1 MADLE
6 NTAKETKDTLPTLI
20 SWIREVNIA
29 DDIDGEVLG
38 KLATQVIQ
46 DFNDDKDSMKD
57 WERFIEA
64 GRRLAKQE
72 LGGKSEPWEKSANFK
87 SPVLLQASIKF
98 GDRGTLALLKKKNL
112 VKYDVIGKDEDKTK
126 DKQGRRVVT
135 HMNYQINYDMPE
147 WRGDQDML
155 LYQVSSE
162 GCEFKHTFF
171 DATLGRNVSEVV
183 KYPDFAINQKATNI
197 LTTPFSI
204 LRDFKQNTVIE
215 KQAAE
220 IWSKDVDVVIAR
232 DTNKD
237 KKDGDGKDSVSDE
250 RFIEQ
255 QCFYDLDGDGYEE
268 PYLVVV
274 HQNTSKVLRIVARY
288 EEDNIF
294 VKDSDGSVMSLKK
307 VLDFRQGE
315 RKTAREAAIAES
327 PDEDPDIDPDEI
339 NVQGLDLVRIEP
351 INSITK
357 YGFIPDFIDGNY
369 LNLGYLHLLASMV
382 QAINSSSNH
391 LLNSGFLS
399 NLQGGWLARGF
410 RKMMGPIKFKPGHW
424 EETDIPADKLINGM
438 LPHKH
443 KEPSATL
450 LTMKEGMVAD
460 AKETIAITDLVSAV
474 GANAPATTMLG
485 LIQEQLMPVT
495 ALILRIYRAEKEE
508 FIKLYKLNAKFTDP
522 EEYIKILDEEEADFT
537 QDYDVRTL
545 DIMPAANPEMTSKIQ
560 NFIQSQVLLD
570 EFDRILQL
578 GGNPIPIMEDLLENL
593 GVDAQEI
600 FPEESEDQ
608 QKERVE
614 QLRADQALQN
624 KVIEKQLELGE
635 REIITLEQRE
645 LIRLELAKVELGEI
659 MSKMLLNLEKAETE
673 ETENAISIYTQG
685 LQTLDDK
692 IVAQI
697 AEIKN
702 EQTRQLP
709 APAAGTETQ

>member
-6 NTAKETKDTLPTLI
+6 ADLDKQTLPQLI
-20 SWIREVNIA
+20 SWIRKPNIA
-29 DDIDGEVLG
+29 EDIDGEVLG
-38 KLATQVIQ
+38 KLATQVIE
-46 DFNDDKDSMKD
+46 DFNDDKGSMDD
-57 WERFIEA
+57 WEKFIEA

-98 GDRGTLALLKKKNL
+98 GDRANLALLKKKDL
-112 VKYDVIGKDEDKTK
+112 VKFDVVGNDEDGTK
-126 DKQGRRVVT
+126 ADQGKNVVT
-135 HMNYQINYDMPE
+135 HMNYQLNYEMEE
-147 WRGDQDML
+147 WRGDQDAM

-171 DATLGRNVSEVV
+171 DATLGRNMSEVI

-204 LRDFKQNTVIE
+204 LRDFKQNTVLE
-215 KQAAE
+215 KQRAG
-220 IWSKDVDVVIAR
+220 IWSDDVTIVIDR
-232 DTNKD
+232 DTNKTKGD
-237 KKDGDGKDSVSDE
+237 EKDNVSDE

-274 HQNTSKVLRIVARY
+274 HQNTRKVLRIVARY

-294 VKDSDGSVMSLKK
+294 VKDSDDSVMSLRK
-307 VLDFRQGE
+307 VMDFRQGE
-315 RKTAREAAIAES
+315 RKASIAEQRDKGLEI
-327 PDEDPDIDPDEI
+327 DEADITTD
-339 NVQGLDLVRIEP
+339 GLDLVRIDP
-351 INSITK
+351 INAITK

-369 LNLGYLHLLASMV
+369 LNLGYLHLLASMT

-391 LLNSGFLS
+391 LLNAGFLR

-410 RKMMGPIKFKPGHW
+410 RKLMGPIKFKPGHW
-424 EETDIPADKLINGM
+424 EETDIPVDKLQAGM
-438 LPHKH
+438 LPHQYQ
-443 KEPSATL
+443 EPSQVL
-450 LTMKEGMVAD
+450 LAMNQGMTAE
-460 AKETIAITDLVSAV
+460 AKEVIAITDLVSAV

-495 ALILRIYRAEKEE
+495 ALIMRIYRAEKEE
-508 FIKLYKLNAKFTDP
+508 FIKLYNLNAKFTDP
-522 EEYIKILDEEEADFT
+522 EDYQIILDDPEADFT
-537 QDYDVRTL
+537 VDYDVRKL

-560 NFIQSQVLLD
+560 NLIQSQVLLD
-570 EFDRILQL
+570 ESERILQL
-578 GGNPIPIMEDLLENL
+578 GGNPIPVMKDFLDNL
-593 GVDAQEI
+593 GVDSQQI
-600 FPEESEDQ
+600 FPEETEDE
-608 QKERVE
+608 QKARVE
-614 QLRADQALQN
+614 KLRADQALQT

-645 LIRLELAKVELGEI
+645 LIRLELAKVEIGEI

-673 ETENAISIYTQG
+673 DTKNAISIYTQG

-692 IVAQI
+692 IVKQI
-697 AEIKN
+697 ETIKN

-709 APAAGTETQ
+709 APAAGQETIQPGQ